1 MTYSDII
8 INPIG
13 IIHTPFKKIGDIVP
27 IQGAFSADSEGTVEL
42 FSEYREGLQDLDGF
56 SHIFLIY
63 YFHESR
69 FVMLKAKPYMDDTER
84 GVFSIRSP
92 HRPNHIGLTVVN
104 LVGVEDC
111 LLRVRGL
118 DMIDGTPLIDIKPYN
133 PYFDDRRDVTIGWM
147 KRFFEDTDKPEN
159 VTVRSRKEWMH
170 E

>member
-1 MTYSDII
+1 MNYSDII

-13 IIHTPFKKIGDIVP
+13 IIHSPFKRIGDTVP
-27 IQGAFSADSEGTVEL
+27 IQGVFSADSEGTVEL
-42 FSEYREGLQDLDGF
+42 FPEYREGLRDIDGF
-56 SHIFLIY
+56 SHIFLVY

-104 LVGVEDC
+104 LMSVENC
-111 LLRVRGL
+111 ILRVRGL

-133 PYFDDRRDVTIGWM
+133 PYFDDRSDATIGWM
-147 KRFFEDTDKPEN
+147 KRFFEDADRPKK
-159 VTVRSRKEWMH
+159 VTVQSRKEWIH